1 MGPSEVLLSEKF
13 VDACSDGSVDDE
25 FNSHAHATFAV
36 LSLMFS
42 FSLHFYFQWRLQ
54 KHNSFLLGQSLSSY
68 NFFFFCKLQIA
79 PLKFEVF
86 KFYILK
92 FRFYTNILKF
102 KFYPLKFKNA
112 WILYPQIIKF
122 QGVKSKHPKTLRNKI
137 QTLLRYKR

>member
-1 MGPSEVLLSEKF
+1 MRVQMVLLTMSSIPTRTLLLPSYLL
-13 VDACSDGSVDDE
+13 CS
-25 FNSHAHATFAV
+25 H
-36 LSLMFS
+36 
-42 FSLHFYFQWRLQ
+42 
-54 KHNSFLLGQSLSSY
+54 SLSIFIFNGGY
-68 NFFFFCKLQIA
+68 RNTTLFCWAKVCHRIIFFFFCKLQIA